1 MLPRRVWSPSEVI
14 TVLVVEDSPDQSA
27 LLSQYLARG
36 GCRVVAVDTAEKA
49 ISAYGE
55 TDFHLAIVDLV
66 LPGMGGSDFILR
78 LRADVPE
85 TKIAITS
92 VLDASD
98 FPPSDAILP
107 KPFTGAQ
114 VRQLLHDTV
123 MGGRG

>member
-1 MLPRRVWSPSEVI
+1 MLPRRPWAPSEVI

-27 LLSQYLARG
+27 LLSQYLQRG

-49 ISAYGE
+49 IAAYAE

-66 LPGMGGSDFILR
+66 LPGMGGSDFILH
-78 LRADVPE
+78 LRADFPE
-85 TKIAITS
+85 TKIAVTS
-92 VLDASD
+92 VLDATD
-98 FPPSDAILP
+98 FPAADGILP

-114 VRQLLHDTV
+114 VRQLLQDTV